1 MLQLQCFVD
10 DLMYGHNDNRSKEE
24 NKKDIIKYHTDDFL
38 SFIFLKYKKRL
49 PQQYQQ
55 KTCREFFGLM
65 AKLRK
70 SRYVCGVLLRN
81 EDKDLLCIVDSTGKI
96 NLPKGKENYDDR
108 KDKRTTAFRELGEE
122 GGVKLSKNDIEK
134 HNDWIEIE
142 HKRSAIRLYKVTEFP
157 KSEVDLSHF
166 RIGEVKE
173 LCWLPQSEFR
183 NNEYKGMKLSVILKK
198 ALEHL

>member
-1 MLQLQCFVD
+1 M
-10 DLMYGHNDNRSKEE
+10 
-24 NKKDIIKYHTDDFL
+24 
-38 SFIFLKYKKRL
+38 KYKKRL
-49 PQQYQQ
+49 PQQYRQETPE
-55 KTCREFFGLM
+55 KFFVQM
-65 AKLRK
+65 TKLRK

-81 EDKDLLCIVDSTGKI
+81 EDKDLLCIVDSMGTV
-96 NLPKGKENYDDR
+96 NLPKGKEDYDDR

-134 HNDWIEIE
+134 HNEWIEIE